1 MKFITF
7 TINCNTIVVFEKA
20 SNTRACASPSVF
32 ANFGVC
38 VAVGVR
44 ERRRV
49 RRRRRSRTSAMHDD
63 RGPMATTSHSRA
75 GTVRR
80 RTERN
85 GKRSRSIR
93 LSRATMSRVLAL
105 ALACACAI
113 AHAAAGVTV
122 YLAQSHVLPAPA
134 RTFTGYG
141 LASGMDDLTLHLVG
155 NRAVFVIVEFATT
168 PTNPELSVYN
178 DAHPTPTTIQLKPP
192 SDLPPTYGDADP
204 NSVLDGVP
212 FSTTAYSA
220 NVSKTLIS
228 KGLHISVV
236 SAGSV
241 IHTISDI
248 VVGAPTDWELYT
260 LPMYYYGASPDMT
273 GTPPTGNGT
282 APVTLTPEVV
292 GIMPEANRRELSQ
305 RMPVASF
312 TTHLHP
318 GRYIKSDCIIISPR
332 GSPSAYRSCS
342 VTDERDGFASLA
354 GGGMKLLAVMMEL
367 DGRKPFCEHVYA
379 PLVMLTPEGGQT
391 SGGGGLGG
399 QKRGAGNRDYRG
411 TFLHEQIHGF
421 EFLDHAKTM
430 YNGAGSWIPIIGSGE
445 YSGQRFFPYAEGSAN
460 ESVWAYD
467 GELGYFYDTYAKG
480 DACTS
485 DSPNLR
491 VTTDPVGAQRC
502 YKQDMM
508 QSGSGDKED
517 GLNFGFITDFTA
529 AFIQR
534 WFEGFDTSTTG
545 PAWQAFTLRSRGCVH
560 KGKGPS
566 GGHGMWNVTSQ
577 AFDDFEPDAIDL
589 PHHLNEQMTAAYITV
604 NCAELQCDASGKHL
618 NPPSNR
624 SATTY
629 IYPPM
634 SYVGQM
640 REIAHVDDDVQFERF
655 HHTSATRDGRWER
668 QYSHNG
674 CDFIVTFHFANG
686 VRNRTLVPWASDG
699 FRAPGNP
706 RSAIQPDATIFSDGD
721 SLIEMGVGTLGD
733 DPIRVDLEYLPETC
747 LLGAH
752 SRQPQL
758 LTSWVKTSG
767 EEFGPSLPQDDRW
780 YSMYLDFKMSV
791 PFGYDHCSVGRT
803 FGFVRAIEKAAFKAI
818 GGNVGGAAAGVTPA
832 LPALTSVL
840 LKCICSESVCP
851 ENCQQS
857 FNRPIP
863 DVPRLANPTH
873 AQPSQT
879 AVPWSPV
886 CGCNF
891 RNYNDA
897 TQLCQ
902 VSGTFH
908 QSTLTRVNSSI
919 SGVYYYE
926 NADGVAMRID
936 SDYFEEIEPRPAR
949 QPLADQVAACRS
961 TPGCIAFD
969 YAPETGK
976 AKLMSGCA
984 EPCYEIDTS
993 YGRSTYYVD
1002 QVNPWSVPPAD
1013 RPQSDSL
1020 TFRIEFIIPGH
1031 APALDI
1037 SETISRSSTM
1047 TSLANTVVADVD
1059 FYAQIPWNNALSASS
1074 IILVGVTEPVEITSG
1089 GPSATSVPDV
1099 PSTPSEPTVNDRE
1112 FTGVLIGVLVGG
1124 SVTAT
1129 AVVLFVRR
1137 GIWKT
1142 VNASLSS
1149 LLEGTGREAEVVKR
1163 RVKGKR
1169 LFLENVRRLAHDTA
1183 GRLGNFGTK

>member
-1 MKFITF
+1 
-7 TINCNTIVVFEKA
+7 
-20 SNTRACASPSVF
+20 
-32 ANFGVC
+32 
-38 VAVGVR
+38 
-44 ERRRV
+44 
-49 RRRRRSRTSAMHDD
+49 
-63 RGPMATTSHSRA
+63 MAR
-75 GTVRR
+75 
-80 RTERN
+80 
-85 GKRSRSIR
+85 IR
-93 LSRATMSRVLAL
+93 PARWHGYAAL
-105 ALACACAI
+105 ALACALVR
-113 AHAAAGVTV
+113 AAAGVTV

-141 LASGMDDLTLHLVG
+141 LARGMDDLTLHLVG
-155 NRAVFVIVEFATT
+155 NRAVFVIVEFATGVT
-168 PTNPELSVYN
+168 PTNPRLSVYN
-178 DAHPTPTTIQLKPP
+178 DAVGSGSATTIALAPP
-192 SDLPPTYGDADP
+192 SSLPRTYGDADP
-204 NSVLDGVP
+204 TSVLDGVP

-220 NVSKTLIS
+220 NVSKTLVS
-228 KGLHISVV
+228 KGLHITVLSDA
-236 SAGSV
+236 SASSTAINHV
-241 IHTISDI
+241 ISDLMI
-248 VVGAPTDWELYT
+248 GAPTEWELYT
-260 LPMYYYGASPDMT
+260 LPMYFYGASPNMT

-312 TTHLHP
+312 TARLHP
-318 GRYIKSDCIIISPR
+318 GRYIKSDCIIIGPR
-332 GSPSAYRSCS
+332 GSPSAYRSCA
-342 VTDERDGFASLA
+342 VTDERDGFGSLG

-379 PLVMLTPEGGQT
+379 PLVMLTPDGGQT

-430 YNGAGSWIPIIGSGE
+430 YNGAGSWIPIIGTGE
-445 YSGQRFFPYAEGSAN
+445 YAGQRFFPYAEGSAN

-480 DACTS
+480 DACRS

-491 VTTDPVGAQRC
+491 VTTDPVGSQRC

-534 WFEGFDTSTTG
+534 WFEGYDASTTG
-545 PAWQAFTLRSRGCVH
+545 PAWKAFTLRSRGCVH
-560 KGKGPS
+560 KGKGPN

-577 AFDDFEPDAIDL
+577 AFDDFVPDTIDL
-589 PHHLNEQMTAAYITV
+589 PHHVDKQMTAAYITV
-604 NCAELQCDASGKHL
+604 NCAELQCDASGRHL

-640 REIAHVDDDVQFERF
+640 REIAHVDNETQFDYF
-655 HHTSATRDGRWER
+655 HFARADLDGRWQKE
-668 QYSHNG
+668 YSKRG

-699 FRAPGNP
+699 FRAAGNP
-706 RSAIQPDATIFSDGD
+706 RSAIEPDATILSDGD

-758 LTSWVKTSG
+758 LTSWLKASG
-767 EEFGPSLPQDDRW
+767 EEFGPSLPQDATR
-780 YSMYLDFKMSV
+780 YSVYLDFKMNV
-791 PFGYDHCSVGRT
+791 PFGYDHCAIGRT
-803 FGFVRAIEKAAFKAI
+803 YGLVRAIEKAAFKAI
-818 GGNVGGAAAGVTPA
+818 GGNVGGAAAGVTPT

-840 LKCICSESVCP
+840 LKCVCSESVCP
-851 ENCQQS
+851 ENCEQS
-857 FNRPIP
+857 FNRPMP
-863 DVPRLANPTH
+863 VVPKPANPTH
-873 AQPSQT
+873 APASPT
-879 AVPWSPV
+879 AVSWSPV
-886 CGCNF
+886 CGCTF
-891 RNYNDA
+891 QNYNDV

-908 QSTLTRVNSSI
+908 QSTLTRVNDSI
-919 SGVYYYE
+919 SGVYHYV

-936 SDYFEEIEPRPAR
+936 SDYFQEITPRPAR
-949 QPLADQVAACRS
+949 QSLAEQVAVCRS
-961 TPGCIAFD
+961 TSGCIAFD
-969 YAPETGK
+969 YAPETGR

-993 YGRSTYYVD
+993 YGRLTYGVD
-1002 QVNPWSVPPAD
+1002 QVNPWSVPPAN
-1013 RPQSDSL
+1013 RTRSDSL
-1020 TFRIEFIIPGH
+1020 TFRVELIIPGYT
-1031 APALDI
+1031 AALDI
-1037 SETISRSSTM
+1037 SERVSRSSTL
-1047 TSLANTVVADVD
+1047 TLFADALVADTD
-1059 FYAQIPWNNALSASS
+1059 FVAQIPWTPLNSSS
-1074 IILVGVTEPVEITSG
+1074 IILSG
-1089 GPSATSVPDV
+1089 STAPIRSVSAGPSVTTVPTV
-1099 PSTPSEPTVNDRE
+1099 PTVPSEPTAPVNKQE
-1112 FTGVLIGVLVGG
+1112 FTGVLVGLIVGG
-1124 SVTAT
+1124 VAVAAT
-1129 AVVLFVRR
+1129 VVMFVRR
-1137 GIWKT
+1137 RIWKT
-1142 VNASLSS
+1142 VNASVSS
-1149 LLEGTGREAEVVKR
+1149 FLGPEQRAEVAAP

-1169 LFLENVRRLAHDTA
+1169 LFQANLGALARDA
-1183 GRLGNFGTK
+1183 PNGPGQQRV